1 MTSTFT
7 STHHSMLLAKKGR
20 TLVSEYFGA
29 GFSNPS
35 TMAQSSTLA
44 QSM

>member
-7 STHHSMLLAKKGR
+7 STHHSMRLAKKGR
-20 TLVSEYFGA
+20 ISVSEYFGA

-35 TMAQSSTLA
+35 TTAQSSTLA